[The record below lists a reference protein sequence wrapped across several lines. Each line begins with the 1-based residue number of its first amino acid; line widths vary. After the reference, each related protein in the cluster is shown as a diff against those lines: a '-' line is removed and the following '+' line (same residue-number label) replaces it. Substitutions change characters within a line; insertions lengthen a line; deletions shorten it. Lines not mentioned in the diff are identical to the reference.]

1 MHLTPP
7 PPLKPWMRKRIREA
21 AEAGDEAAVLA
32 ALAALSRREAVF
44 ADTDFEA
51 GAGAG
56 QQVVARQHGRA
67 IAFPA
72 PLQRENHRTILMGYA
87 ESLGGKYQDEG
98 WCEVEPG
105 DVVVDCGAYVGG
117 FALSVAGI
125 ASRLVLIEPAP
136 ANHACC
142 VANLAPHAG
151 ATVIQAGLFDRSGT
165 LPLRLS
171 RSGVD
176 HSLLEPDRGDT
187 GITVEVEILRLD
199 DLAQRLKLD
208 RIDFFKLE
216 AEGAEIEAID
226 GMGDLRPRKI
236 AIDAG
241 PERYGESPMPQLTAM
256 LAERGYETRAR
267 GNVLN
272 AVLRG

>member
-21 AEAGDEAAVLA
+21 AEAGDEAAVLE
-32 ALAALSRREAVF
+32 ALAALSRRETVF
-44 ADTDFEA
+44 AETDFTV
-51 GAGAG
+51 GGH
-56 QQVVARQHGRA
+56 VVASQNGRT

-87 ESLGGKYQDEG
+87 ESLGGKYQAEG

-142 VANLAPHAG
+142 VANLAPFAQ
-151 ATVIQAGLFDRSGT
+151 AAVVQAGLFDNTGT
-165 LPLRLS
+165 LPLNIS

-176 HSLLEPDRGDT
+176 HSLLAPDRGVT
-187 GITVEVEILRLD
+187 GKTVEVEILRLD
-199 DLAQRLKLD
+199 DLAKRLGLD

-216 AEGAEIEAID
+216 AEGAEIEAIE
-226 GMGDLRPRKI
+226 GMGALRPRKI

-272 AVLRG
+272 AVLTG

>member
-1 MHLTPP
+1 
-7 PPLKPWMRKRIREA
+7 MRKRIREA

-44 ADTDFEA
+44 ADTEFEA

-56 QQVVARQHGRA
+56 QQVVARQNGRA

-87 ESLGGKYQDEG
+87 ESLGGKYQDDG

-187 GITVEVEILRLD
+187 GTTVEVEILRLD
-199 DLAQRLKLD
+199 DLAGRLKLD

-226 GMGDLRPRKI
+226 GMGALRPRKI

-241 PERYGESPMPQLTAM
+241 PERYGESPMPQLTVM
-256 LAERGYETRAR
+256 LADRGYETRAR